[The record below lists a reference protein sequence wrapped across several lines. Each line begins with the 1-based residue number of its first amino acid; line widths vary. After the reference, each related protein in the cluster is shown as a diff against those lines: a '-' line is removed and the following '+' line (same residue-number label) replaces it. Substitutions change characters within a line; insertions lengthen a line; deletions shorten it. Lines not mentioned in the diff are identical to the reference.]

1 MHIKEE
7 ESGYYMEK
15 IRKNGPLI
23 SVHHPKLAMMSML
36 LGAFVGMFSE
46 TSLNIALPTLVQ
58 ALQVNTG
65 TIQWLVTGYM
75 LVIGIVLPLS
85 SLLNR
90 WFTTR
95 QVIIFALSD
104 FIIGAA
110 ISALGSSF
118 AVVLV
123 GRMIQGIGTGLILP
137 LMFAVVMQIFPPQ
150 KIGAVMG
157 MCALVIMFAPAVGS
171 TLTGLILGKL
181 SWNWIF
187 WLFIPFLAIALL
199 FAITSLENV
208 GNITRPHVDGLSI
221 VESAIGCSG
230 LVIGASLSSR
240 FGWLSVPV
248 ITALATGVVVLAFYT
263 HRQLHL
269 AEPILN
275 LRIFKHR
282 AFAIG
287 TGLVMLDFG
296 IILSSMYLLP
306 MYIQN
311 GLLLLVAMAGMIM
324 LPGGVRNAITSAVA
338 GRLYDNVVGAKRPAL
353 VGVVLALVGV
363 LMLLTT
369 STRTTVTFVI
379 AAHVILMIGCPLF
392 MALSQTSALNALPG
406 ISSNDGSKILN
417 TMQQI
422 VGAVATAVATTL
434 LELGR
439 QGTAGTAAARFTTGA
454 HYGFCFTLILAIIA
468 FVFVINDSGTRK
480 SKIILAINYKIN

>member
-1 MHIKEE
+1 
-7 ESGYYMEK
+7 
-15 IRKNGPLI
+15 
-23 SVHHPKLAMMSML
+23 
-36 LGAFVGMFSE
+36 
-46 TSLNIALPTLVQ
+46 
-58 ALQVNTG
+58 
-65 TIQWLVTGYM
+65 M

-85 SLLNR
+85 SLINR

-137 LMFAVVMQIFPPQ
+137 LMFAVVMQIFPPR

-208 GNITRPHVDGLSI
+208 GNVTRPHVDGLSI

-324 LPGGVRNAITSAVA
+324 LPGGVTNAITSAIA
-338 GRLYDNVVGAKRPAL
+338 GRLYDNVGAKRPAL

-379 AAHVILMIGCPLF
+379 AAHVILIIGCPLF
-392 MALSQTSALNALPG
+392 MAPSQTSALNALPG
-406 ISSNDGSKILN
+406 ISSNDGSTILN

-422 VGAVATAVATTL
+422 VGAVATAVATSL

-439 QGTAGTAAARFTTGA
+439 RGTAGTAAARFTTGA
-454 HYGFCFTLILAIIA
+454 HYGFCFTLILAIIT

>member
-1 MHIKEE
+1 
-7 ESGYYMEK
+7 MEK

-150 KIGAVMG
+150 KISAVMG

-208 GNITRPHVDGLSI
+208 GNITCPHVDGLSI

-338 GRLYDNVVGAKRPAL
+338 GRLYDNVGAKRPAL

-422 VGAVATAVATTL
+422 VGAVATAVATSL